1 MLMSSKVKHH
11 LTRSKSAYRSDIAIL
26 DERGFVRTLCLERKR
41 TERTGRPILLV
52 MISAGQTL
60 KREGE
65 ELISGISQAVAS
77 SIRETDTFGWYE
89 EGKILAVLFTEIGSC
104 DENVSLIASKL
115 EGALQD
121 TLNPKEFGAVDI
133 KFRVF
138 PNEAVGRRN
147 HDERDLVFYPDVSP
161 GAESRRAARVLKRTI
176 DVIGSLLLLAMFWP
190 IFLIVATLVKLT
202 SSGPVLFRQNRVGQ
216 HGKCFTFLKFRSM
229 YTNNDPTI
237 HQQYVARLIE
247 GKADCS
253 QSAKGPAVYKLTDDP
268 RITPLGRFLRKTSL
282 DELPQLVNVL
292 RGEMSLVGPRPPVP
306 YEFERYSIWHRRR
319 VLEVKPGITGL
330 WQVLGRSRTTFDE
343 MVRLD
348 LTYARV
354 WSFWMDAK
362 ILYRTPMAVFRTDG
376 AY

>member
-1 MLMSSKVKHH
+1 MHS
-11 LTRSKSAYRSDIAIL
+11 
-26 DERGFVRTLCLERKR
+26 
-41 TERTGRPILLV
+41 
-52 MISAGQTL
+52 
-60 KREGE
+60 
-65 ELISGISQAVAS
+65 
-77 SIRETDTFGWYE
+77 
-89 EGKILAVLFTEIGSC
+89 
-104 DENVSLIASKL
+104 
-115 EGALQD
+115 
-121 TLNPKEFGAVDI
+121 
-133 KFRVF
+133 
-138 PNEAVGRRN
+138 
-147 HDERDLVFYPDVSP
+147 
-161 GAESRRAARVLKRTI
+161 
-176 DVIGSLLLLAMFWP
+176 
-190 IFLIVATLVKLT
+190 
-202 SSGPVLFRQNRVGQ
+202 
-216 HGKCFTFLKFRSM
+216 
-229 YTNNDPTI
+229 NNDPTI